1 MITKFSKSF
10 GFALTGIKIAW
21 REELNFKIELACGLL
36 ALLAGLLLHISLTE
50 FAIIALT
57 IGFVLAI
64 EGLNTALE
72 ELCDKFQPTH
82 DPHIAKIKDLAAA
95 AVLISSIGAILVAL
109 FIFGPHIVT
118 LDHALETWLEGA
130 RSVNLTHIFRWITIL
145 GNGYFVL
152 VSATVIGLVILL
164 KKKIR
169 VFAGFA
175 VMLFG
180 AAASVEIMK
189 RLVSRE
195 RPSLLHLLPS
205 ESLYSFPSG
214 HAAGV
219 LALYSFIV
227 WLACQYLPKGP
238 TRKFVALLALIIILA
253 VGASRIYLGVHFLSD
268 VLGGYIVALLWLL
281 VGTRIAE
288 RKP

>member
-21 REELNFKIELACGLL
+21 REELNFKIEIFCAVLVLITGYI
-36 ALLAGLLLHISLTE
+36 LHITYLE
-50 FAIIALT
+50 FAILALT

-95 AVLISSIGAILVAL
+95 AVLLSSIGALAVAL
-109 FIFGPHIVT
+109 FIFGPHIVK
-118 LDHALETWLEGA
+118 LDYALETWLEGV
-130 RSVNLTHIFRWITIL
+130 RTPNFTHIFRWITIL

-152 VSATVIGLVILL
+152 ISAAIIGLAILL

-169 VFAGFA
+169 VFAGFM
-175 VMLFG
+175 VILFG
-180 AAASVEIMK
+180 TAVSVQVIK
-189 RLVSRE
+189 LLVARE

-205 ESLYSFPSG
+205 ESLYSFPSL
-214 HAAGV
+214 HAAAA
-219 LALYSFIV
+219 LALYSFLV

-238 TRKFVALLALIIILA
+238 ARKLMAFLAIIIILA
-253 VGASRIYLGVHFLSD
+253 VGASRVYLGVHFLSD
-268 VLGGYIVALLWLL
+268 VLAGYTVALMWLA
-281 VGTRIAE
+281 VGIRIAS
-288 RKP
+288 KK

>member
-1 MITKFSKSF
+1 LITKFSKSF

-118 LDHALETWLEGA
+118 LDHTLETWLASA
-130 RSVNLTHIFRWITIL
+130 RTESLTHVFRWITIL

-152 VSATVIGLVILL
+152 ISATLIGLVILL

-169 VFAGFA
+169 VFVSFM

-180 AAASVEIMK
+180 TAVSVQIIK
-189 RLVSRE
+189 LLVARE

-205 ESLYSFPSG
+205 ESLYSFPSL
-214 HAAGV
+214 HAAAA
-219 LALYSFIV
+219 LALYSFLV
-227 WLACQYLPKGP
+227 WLACQHLPKGP
-238 TRKFVALLALIIILA
+238 TRKLIAYLALIIILA
-253 VGASRIYLGVHFLSD
+253 VGASRMYLGVHFLSD
-268 VLGGYIVALLWLL
+268 VLAGYLIGLMWLL
-281 VGTRIAE
+281 IGTKIA
-288 RKP
+288 KK